1 MITQRGNYSA
11 GDTIV
16 KDDDDDDD
24 TVAMTGQAA
33 HINVDIKL
41 QFLWCLSS
49 RTFSGAV
56 MIVNRIF
63 PCCDSRF

>member
-1 MITQRGNYSA
+1 MIIDSA

-16 KDDDDDDD
+16 SNDDDDDD

-49 RTFSGAV
+49 AAEHSAV
-56 MIVNRIF
+56 L
-63 PCCDSRF
+63 S